1 MTQTLQPACDKAIAQ
16 AAPQQAVDVPVTLK
30 ANWVLAAC
38 ILASS
43 LAFIDGSVVNVGLPA
58 IGQSLSASGAGL
70 SWVVNGYLLPLSA
83 LLLIGG
89 SLGDVYGRRRL
100 LMLGVALFAGA
111 SVLCAAAPSLSWL
124 VAGRV
129 LQGLAAAMLM
139 PNSLAIL
146 GASFAGEARGRAVG
160 TWAAVGAA
168 AGAVGPLLGGWL
180 IDAVGWR
187 AIFYI
192 NLPIAASAL
201 ALAARYVP
209 DDRAT
214 SHAPLDWRGATLA
227 AAGLTAMTWGLTVAS
242 SASSESAAGGFQATA
257 MAALGAGAVLLA
269 LFVWAEKQRGDAA
282 MMPLALFSSAPFI
295 GLSLLTL
302 LLYGA
307 LGGLMV
313 LVPYVLIT
321 SSGYSATQAGA
332 ALLPLPLVIALTSSR
347 MGQLATRS
355 RPRLLLSVGPMIVA
369 LGCALATRIGG
380 PGGYWLTTL
389 PAMALIAIG
398 MACAVAPLTTAV
410 LASVSAQHTG
420 VASGLNSALARLG
433 GLIATAAMS
442 VVLTAQ
448 GAELLALYRTA
459 AWLAAGAAV
468 AAGVTAWLL
477 LKNQGNPHK

>member
-1 MTQTLQPACDKAIAQ
+1 MHPACDKAIAQ
-16 AAPQQAVDVPVTLK
+16 GAPQQAAGVTRTPH
-30 ANWVLAAC
+30 ANWVLATC

-58 IGQSLSASGAGL
+58 IGQSLSAGGAGL
-70 SWVVNGYLLPLSA
+70 SWVVNGYTLPLSA

-89 SLGDVYGRRRL
+89 ALGDVYGRRRL
-100 LMLGVALFAGA
+100 LMLGVVLFALA
-111 SVLCAAAPSLSWL
+111 SVLCAAAPSLGWL

-129 LQGLAAAMLM
+129 LQGLGAALLM

-146 GASFAGEARGRAVG
+146 GASFSGVARGRAVG

-180 IDAVGWR
+180 IDTMGWR
-187 AIFYI
+187 AIFFI
-192 NLPIAASAL
+192 NLPSAAAAL

-209 DDRAT
+209 NELAA
-214 SHAPLDWRGATLA
+214 SHPPLDWRGATLA

-242 SASSESAAGGFQATA
+242 SSSPESSSGGSQAMA
-257 MAALGAGAVLLA
+257 VAALGAGAVLLA
-269 LFVWAEKQRGDAA
+269 LFVWAENQRGNAA

-307 LGGLMV
+307 LGGLLV
-313 LVPYVLIT
+313 LVPYVLIQA
-321 SSGYSATQAGA
+321 SGYSATQAGA

-347 MGQLATRS
+347 MGQLATR
-355 RPRLLLSVGPMIVA
+355 RGPRLLLSVGPMIVA
-369 LGCALATRIGG
+369 VGCVLATRIGG
-380 PGGYWLTTL
+380 PGSYWLTTL

-442 VVLTAQ
+442 AVLAAQ
-448 GAELLALYRTA
+448 GAELLALYKMA
-459 AWLAAGAAV
+459 AWVAAGAAV
-468 AAGVTAWLL
+468 AAGLSAWML
-477 LKNQGNPHK
+477 LKDATGAVKPSN